1 MEKELG
7 ASLLIREKRR
17 FSLTPAG
24 EYFYMRCKGL
34 LKEVDDICYET
45 SRIGRDAESVLRIGY
60 LRCYSGQELYQAVA
74 DFSQVY
80 PEVFIDIATG
90 THEELYNLLR
100 HGGVDIILSDQ
111 RRAFSDDYVN
121 YQLLSC
127 SCYAELSARHPL
139 SRQESV
145 QLQDLKSVP
154 CILIS
159 TKEQR
164 RAELE
169 YYEKT
174 LNFGGSFLFAPT
186 LEEGR
191 HIQPDDSYAV
201 LISKELADKNGLS
214 VGDDITMYDLDSD
227 SENTFEIVGIFS
239 GTEGMSKDAMMADGI
254 PANQGYID
262 MNSYNEIFDRDA
274 MELGSLDVYVD
285 SAENVQDVLETIQ
298 NLPEIKDKTFT
309 YSTDTENFDLI
320 SNPLSSIQTMVDTA
334 VIVIAVTGAAI
345 IVLLLVLW
353 TRGRKKEAGI
363 LMAVGRSKLE
373 IVLQFLTE
381 NILIAIPAVAASF
394 GLTALL
400 ADKVGA
406 YLVSQTARDI
416 TGLNVTIHSADIAAV
431 YGIGAL
437 ILILAVLLAAVTV
450 IRLKPREILSQMD

>member
-1 MEKELG
+1 MNFFRRAIRYCWRQKIRSIILLLVFTLLASAALTALSVGHATAEGTDEVKQTVG
-7 ASLLIREKRR
+7 ASIHIEIDSGNTDLYGSGSENEWGMAYQYIGDYITQEVVDAITKVDGVVNY
-17 FSLTPAG
+17 SAESEGGYWGAG
-24 EYFYMRCKGL
+24 INFEYFSGAFNIDFTGGYGQ
-34 LKEVDDICYET
+34 
-45 SRIGRDAESVLRIGY
+45 SVPYTVTLN
-60 LRCYSGQELYQAVA
+60 S
-74 DFSQVY
+74 
-80 PEVFIDIATG
+80 
-90 THEELYNLLR
+90 
-100 HGGVDIILSDQ
+100 
-111 RRAFSDDYVN
+111 
-121 YQLLSC
+121 
-127 SCYAELSARHPL
+127 ELSANF
-139 SRQESV
+139 
-145 QLQDLKSVP
+145 
-154 CILIS
+154 
-159 TKEQR
+159 
-164 RAELE
+164 
-169 YYEKT
+169 
-174 LNFGGSFLFAPT
+174 LNGTYA

-214 VGDDITMYDLDSD
+214 VGDDITMYNLDSD

-254 PANQGYID
+254 PANQGYMD
-262 MNSYNEIFDRDA
+262 MNSYNEIFDSDV

-285 SAENVQDVLETIQ
+285 SAENVQDILETIQ

-309 YSTDTENFDLI
+309 YSIDTENFDLI
-320 SNPLSSIQTMVDTA
+320 SNPLSSIQAMVDTA

-381 NILIAIPAVAASF
+381 NILIAIPAAAASF

-400 ADKVGA
+400 VDKVGA
-406 YLVSQTARDI
+406 YLVSQTASDI
-416 TGLNVTIHSADIAAV
+416 TELSVTIHSADIAAV

-450 IRLKPREILSQMD
+450 VRWKPRMILSEME

>member
-1 MEKELG
+1 MNFFKRAIRYCWRQKIRSIIMLLVFTLLASAALTALSVGHATAEGTDEVKQTVG
-7 ASLLIREKRR
+7 ASIHIEIDSGNTDLYGSGSENEWGTAYQYNGDYITQEVVDAIANVDGVVNY
-17 FSLTPAG
+17 SAESEGGYWGAG
-24 EYFYMRCKGL
+24 INFEYFTGSFNIDFTGGYGQ
-34 LKEVDDICYET
+34 
-45 SRIGRDAESVLRIGY
+45 SVPYTVTLN
-60 LRCYSGQELYQAVA
+60 S
-74 DFSQVY
+74 
-80 PEVFIDIATG
+80 
-90 THEELYNLLR
+90 
-100 HGGVDIILSDQ
+100 
-111 RRAFSDDYVN
+111 
-121 YQLLSC
+121 
-127 SCYAELSARHPL
+127 ELSANF
-139 SRQESV
+139 
-145 QLQDLKSVP
+145 
-154 CILIS
+154 
-159 TKEQR
+159 
-164 RAELE
+164 
-169 YYEKT
+169 
-174 LNFGGSFLFAPT
+174 LNGTYT

-262 MNSYNEIFDRDA
+262 INSYNEIFDRDA

-285 SAENVQDVLETIQ
+285 SAENVQDILETIQ

-320 SNPLSSIQTMVDTA
+320 SNPLSSIQAMVDTA

-363 LMAVGRSKLE
+363 LMAVGRNKLE

-381 NILIAIPAVAASF
+381 NILIAIPAAAASL

-406 YLVSQTARDI
+406 YLVSQTASDV
-416 TGLNVTIHSADIAAV
+416 TGLSVTIHSADIAAV

-437 ILILAVLLAAVTV
+437 ILILAVLLAAVTMV
-450 IRLKPREILSQMD
+450 RLKPRMILSEME

>member
-1 MEKELG
+1 MNFLGRAIRYCWRQKIRSAILLLVFTLLASSALIALSVGHATAKGADAVQQTVG
-7 ASLLIREKRR
+7 ASIRIEIDSGNT
-17 FSLTPAG
+17 SLYGSGAANEWGTAYQYQG
-24 EYFYMRCKGL
+24 DYITQ
-34 LKEVDDICYET
+34 EVIDAIAQVDGVVDC
-45 SRIGRDAESVLRIGY
+45 SAESEGGY
-60 LRCYSGQELYQAVA
+60 WGAGVNFAYFTGAFNIDFTGGYGQSVPYTVTLN
-74 DFSQVY
+74 S
-80 PEVFIDIATG
+80 
-90 THEELYNLLR
+90 
-100 HGGVDIILSDQ
+100 
-111 RRAFSDDYVN
+111 
-121 YQLLSC
+121 
-127 SCYAELSARHPL
+127 ELSANF
-139 SRQESV
+139 
-145 QLQDLKSVP
+145 
-154 CILIS
+154 
-159 TKEQR
+159 
-164 RAELE
+164 
-169 YYEKT
+169 
-174 LNFGGSFLFAPT
+174 LNGTYT

-262 MNSYNEIFDRDA
+262 MNSYNEIFERDA

-285 SAENVQDVLETIQ
+285 FAENVQDILETIQ
-298 NLPEIKDKTFT
+298 NLPEIKNKTFT

-320 SNPLSSIQTMVDTA
+320 SNPLSSIQTMVGTA
-334 VIVIAVTGAAI
+334 VVVIAVTGAVI
-345 IVLLLVLW
+345 IVLLLGLW

-381 NILIAIPAVAASF
+381 NILVAIPAAAASL
-394 GLTALL
+394 GMTALL

-406 YLVSQTARDI
+406 YLVSQTANNI
-416 TGLNVTIHSADIAAV
+416 AGLSVTIHSADIAAV
-431 YGIGAL
+431 YGIGVL

>member
-1 MEKELG
+1 MNFFRRAIRYCWRQKIRSILLLLVFTLLTSAALIALSVGHATAEGTGEMKQAVG
-7 ASLLIREKRR
+7 ASIRVAIDSENRENYGPGTENSNGMSYQYNGDYITQEVIDAVAKVDGVVNY
-17 FSLTPAG
+17 SAESEGGYWGAG
-24 EYFYMRCKGL
+24 INFEYFSGSFNIDFTGGYGQ
-34 LKEVDDICYET
+34 
-45 SRIGRDAESVLRIGY
+45 SVPYTVTLN
-60 LRCYSGQELYQAVA
+60 S
-74 DFSQVY
+74 
-80 PEVFIDIATG
+80 
-90 THEELYNLLR
+90 
-100 HGGVDIILSDQ
+100 
-111 RRAFSDDYVN
+111 
-121 YQLLSC
+121 
-127 SCYAELSARHPL
+127 ELSANFL
-139 SRQESV
+139 NGTYT
-145 QLQDLKSVP
+145 LK
-154 CILIS
+154 
-159 TKEQR
+159 
-164 RAELE
+164 
-169 YYEKT
+169 
-174 LNFGGSFLFAPT
+174 
-186 LEEGR
+186 EGR

-201 LISKELADKNGLS
+201 LISKELADKNGLT

-254 PANQGYID
+254 AANQGYID
-262 MNSYNEIFDRDA
+262 RNSYLKIWHETTL
-274 MELGSLDVYVD
+274 ELGSLDVYVD

-320 SNPLSSIQTMVDTA
+320 SNLLSSIQTMVDTA
-334 VIVIAVTGAAI
+334 VVVIAVTGAAI

-381 NILIAIPAVAASF
+381 NILIGIPAVAASL

-406 YLVSQTARDI
+406 YLVSQTASDI

-450 IRLKPREILSQMD
+450 VRLKPRMILSEME

>member
-1 MEKELG
+1 MNFFKRAIRYCWRQKIRSIILLLVFTLLASAALTALSVGHATAEGTDEVKQTVG
-7 ASLLIREKRR
+7 ASIHIEIDSGNTDLYGSGSENEWGTAYQYNGDYITQEVVDTIANVDGVVNY
-17 FSLTPAG
+17 SAESEGGYWGAG
-24 EYFYMRCKGL
+24 INFEYFSGSFNI
-34 LKEVDDICYET
+34 DFT
-45 SRIGRDAESVLRIGY
+45 GGY
-60 LRCYSGQELYQAVA
+60 GQ
-74 DFSQVY
+74 
-80 PEVFIDIATG
+80 
-90 THEELYNLLR
+90 
-100 HGGVDIILSDQ
+100 
-111 RRAFSDDYVN
+111 
-121 YQLLSC
+121 
-127 SCYAELSARHPL
+127 
-139 SRQESV
+139 
-145 QLQDLKSVP
+145 SVP
-154 CILIS
+154 Y
-159 TKEQR
+159 TV
-164 RAELE
+164 
-169 YYEKT
+169 T
-174 LNFGGSFLFAPT
+174 LNSELNANFLNGTYT

-262 MNSYNEIFDRDA
+262 MNSYNEIFDRDV
-274 MELGSLDVYVD
+274 MELGSLDVYVN

-334 VIVIAVTGAAI
+334 AIVIAVTGAAI

-381 NILIAIPAVAASF
+381 NILIAIPAVAASL

-406 YLVSQTARDI
+406 YLVSQTASDI
-416 TGLNVTIHSADIAAV
+416 TGLSVTIHSADIVAV

-450 IRLKPREILSQMD
+450 VRLKPRMILSEME

>member
-1 MEKELG
+1 MNFFRRAVRYCWRQKIRSIILLLVFTLLASAALTALSVGHATAEGADEVKQTVG
-7 ASLLIREKRR
+7 ASIRIEIDSGNTDLYGSGSENEWGTAYQYNGDYITQGVIDAIAKVDGVVNY
-17 FSLTPAG
+17 SAESEGGYWGAG
-24 EYFYMRCKGL
+24 INFEYFTGSFNIDFTGGYGQ
-34 LKEVDDICYET
+34 
-45 SRIGRDAESVLRIGY
+45 SVPYTVTLN
-60 LRCYSGQELYQAVA
+60 S
-74 DFSQVY
+74 
-80 PEVFIDIATG
+80 
-90 THEELYNLLR
+90 
-100 HGGVDIILSDQ
+100 
-111 RRAFSDDYVN
+111 
-121 YQLLSC
+121 
-127 SCYAELSARHPL
+127 ELSANF
-139 SRQESV
+139 
-145 QLQDLKSVP
+145 
-154 CILIS
+154 
-159 TKEQR
+159 
-164 RAELE
+164 
-169 YYEKT
+169 
-174 LNFGGSFLFAPT
+174 LNGTYT

-285 SAENVQDVLETIQ
+285 SAENVQDILETIQ

-320 SNPLSSIQTMVDTA
+320 SNPLSSIQAMVDTA

-353 TRGRKKEAGI
+353 TRGRKKEVGI

-381 NILIAIPAVAASF
+381 NILIAIPAAAASF

-406 YLVSQTARDI
+406 YLVSQTASDI
-416 TGLNVTIHSADIAAV
+416 TELSVTIHSADIAAV

-450 IRLKPREILSQMD
+450 VRWKPRMILSEME

>member
-1 MEKELG
+1 MNFFKRAIRYCWRQKIRSIILLLVFTLLASAALTALSVGHATAEGTDEVKQTVG
-7 ASLLIREKRR
+7 ASIHIEIDSGNTDLYGSGSENEWGTAYQYNGDYITQEVVDAIANVDGVVNY
-17 FSLTPAG
+17 SAESEGGYWGAG
-24 EYFYMRCKGL
+24 INFEYFSGSFNIDFTGGYGQ
-34 LKEVDDICYET
+34 
-45 SRIGRDAESVLRIGY
+45 SVPYTVTLN
-60 LRCYSGQELYQAVA
+60 S
-74 DFSQVY
+74 
-80 PEVFIDIATG
+80 
-90 THEELYNLLR
+90 
-100 HGGVDIILSDQ
+100 
-111 RRAFSDDYVN
+111 
-121 YQLLSC
+121 
-127 SCYAELSARHPL
+127 ELSANF
-139 SRQESV
+139 
-145 QLQDLKSVP
+145 
-154 CILIS
+154 
-159 TKEQR
+159 
-164 RAELE
+164 
-169 YYEKT
+169 
-174 LNFGGSFLFAPT
+174 LNGTYT

-285 SAENVQDVLETIQ
+285 SAENVQDILETIQ

-320 SNPLSSIQTMVDTA
+320 SNPLSSIQAMVDTA

-363 LMAVGRSKLE
+363 LMAVGRNKLE

-381 NILIAIPAVAASF
+381 NILIAIPAAAASL

-406 YLVSQTARDI
+406 YLVSQTASDV
-416 TGLNVTIHSADIAAV
+416 TGLSVTIHSADIAAV

-450 IRLKPREILSQMD
+450 VRLKPRMILSEME

>member
-1 MEKELG
+1 MNFFKRAIRYCWRQKIRSIILLLVFTLLASAALTALSVGHATAEGTDEVKQTVG
-7 ASLLIREKRR
+7 ASIHIEIDSGNTDLYGSGSENEWGTAYQYNGDYITQEVVDAIAKVDGVVNY
-17 FSLTPAG
+17 SAESEGGYWGAG
-24 EYFYMRCKGL
+24 INFEYFSGSFNI
-34 LKEVDDICYET
+34 DFT
-45 SRIGRDAESVLRIGY
+45 GGY
-60 LRCYSGQELYQAVA
+60 GQ
-74 DFSQVY
+74 
-80 PEVFIDIATG
+80 
-90 THEELYNLLR
+90 
-100 HGGVDIILSDQ
+100 
-111 RRAFSDDYVN
+111 
-121 YQLLSC
+121 
-127 SCYAELSARHPL
+127 
-139 SRQESV
+139 
-145 QLQDLKSVP
+145 SVP
-154 CILIS
+154 Y
-159 TKEQR
+159 TV
-164 RAELE
+164 
-169 YYEKT
+169 T
-174 LNFGGSFLFAPT
+174 LNSELNANFLNGTYT

-262 MNSYNEIFDRDA
+262 MNSYNEIFERDA

-285 SAENVQDVLETIQ
+285 FAENVQDILETIQ
-298 NLPEIKDKTFT
+298 NLPEIKNKTFT

-363 LMAVGRSKLE
+363 LMAVGRSKVE
-373 IVLQFLTE
+373 IVLQFLME
-381 NILIAIPAVAASF
+381 NILIAVPAVAASL

-406 YLVSQTARDI
+406 YLVSQTASDI
-416 TGLNVTIHSADIAAV
+416 TGLSVTIHSADIAAV

-437 ILILAVLLAAVTV
+437 ILILAVLLALITV
-450 IRLKPREILSQMD
+450 VRLKPRMILSEME

>member
-1 MEKELG
+1 MNFFRRAIRYCWRQKIRSIILLLVFTLLASAALTALSVGHATAEGTDEVKQTVG
-7 ASLLIREKRR
+7 ASIHIEIDSGNTDLYGSGSENEWGTAYQYNGDYITQEVVDAIANVDGVVNY
-17 FSLTPAG
+17 SAESEGGYWGAG
-24 EYFYMRCKGL
+24 INFEYFSGSFNIDFTGGYGQ
-34 LKEVDDICYET
+34 
-45 SRIGRDAESVLRIGY
+45 SVPYTVTLN
-60 LRCYSGQELYQAVA
+60 S
-74 DFSQVY
+74 
-80 PEVFIDIATG
+80 
-90 THEELYNLLR
+90 
-100 HGGVDIILSDQ
+100 
-111 RRAFSDDYVN
+111 
-121 YQLLSC
+121 
-127 SCYAELSARHPL
+127 ELSANF
-139 SRQESV
+139 
-145 QLQDLKSVP
+145 
-154 CILIS
+154 
-159 TKEQR
+159 
-164 RAELE
+164 
-169 YYEKT
+169 
-174 LNFGGSFLFAPT
+174 LNGTYT

-285 SAENVQDVLETIQ
+285 SAENVQDILETIQ

-320 SNPLSSIQTMVDTA
+320 SNPLSSIQAMVDTA

-363 LMAVGRSKLE
+363 LMAVGRNKLE

-381 NILIAIPAVAASF
+381 NILIAIPAAAASL

-406 YLVSQTARDI
+406 YLVSQTASDV
-416 TGLNVTIHSADIAAV
+416 TGLSVTIHSADIAAV

-437 ILILAVLLAAVTV
+437 ILILAVLLAAVTMV
-450 IRLKPREILSQMD
+450 RLKPRMILSEME

>member
-1 MEKELG
+1 MNFFKRAIRYCWRQKIRSIILLLVFTLLASAALTALSVGHATAEGTDEVKQTVG
-7 ASLLIREKRR
+7 ASIHIEIDSGNTDLYGSGSENEWGTAYQYNGDYITQEVVDAIANVDGVVNY
-17 FSLTPAG
+17 SAESEGGYWGAG
-24 EYFYMRCKGL
+24 INFEYFTGSFNIDFTGGYGQ
-34 LKEVDDICYET
+34 
-45 SRIGRDAESVLRIGY
+45 SVPYTVTLN
-60 LRCYSGQELYQAVA
+60 S
-74 DFSQVY
+74 
-80 PEVFIDIATG
+80 
-90 THEELYNLLR
+90 
-100 HGGVDIILSDQ
+100 
-111 RRAFSDDYVN
+111 
-121 YQLLSC
+121 
-127 SCYAELSARHPL
+127 ELSANF
-139 SRQESV
+139 
-145 QLQDLKSVP
+145 
-154 CILIS
+154 
-159 TKEQR
+159 
-164 RAELE
+164 
-169 YYEKT
+169 
-174 LNFGGSFLFAPT
+174 LNGTYT

-262 MNSYNEIFDRDA
+262 MNSYNEIFDRDV

-320 SNPLSSIQTMVDTA
+320 SNPLSSIQAMVDTA

-363 LMAVGRSKLE
+363 LMAVGRNKLE

-381 NILIAIPAVAASF
+381 NILIAIPAAAASL

-400 ADKVGA
+400 ADKVGV
-406 YLVSQTARDI
+406 YLVSQTASDV
-416 TGLNVTIHSADIAAV
+416 TGLSVTIHSADIAAV

-450 IRLKPREILSQMD
+450 VRLKPRMILSEME

>member
-1 MEKELG
+1 MNFFKRAIRYCWRQKIRSIILLLVFTLLASAALTALSVGHATAEGTDEVKQTVG
-7 ASLLIREKRR
+7 ASIHIEIDSGNTDLYGSGSENEWGTAYQYNGDYITQEVVDAIAKVDGVVNY
-17 FSLTPAG
+17 SAESEGGYWGAG
-24 EYFYMRCKGL
+24 INFEYFSGSFNI
-34 LKEVDDICYET
+34 DFT
-45 SRIGRDAESVLRIGY
+45 GGY
-60 LRCYSGQELYQAVA
+60 GQ
-74 DFSQVY
+74 
-80 PEVFIDIATG
+80 
-90 THEELYNLLR
+90 
-100 HGGVDIILSDQ
+100 
-111 RRAFSDDYVN
+111 
-121 YQLLSC
+121 
-127 SCYAELSARHPL
+127 
-139 SRQESV
+139 
-145 QLQDLKSVP
+145 SVP
-154 CILIS
+154 Y
-159 TKEQR
+159 TV
-164 RAELE
+164 
-169 YYEKT
+169 T
-174 LNFGGSFLFAPT
+174 LNSELNANFLNGTYT

-285 SAENVQDVLETIQ
+285 SAENVQDILETIQ

-320 SNPLSSIQTMVDTA
+320 SNPLSSIQAMVDTA

-363 LMAVGRSKLE
+363 LMAVGRSKVE
-373 IVLQFLTE
+373 IVLQFLME
-381 NILIAIPAVAASF
+381 NILIAVPAVAASL

-406 YLVSQTARDI
+406 YLVSQTASDI
-416 TGLNVTIHSADIAAV
+416 TGLSVTIHSADIAAV

-437 ILILAVLLAAVTV
+437 ILILAVLLALITV
-450 IRLKPREILSQMD
+450 VRLKPRMILSEME

>member
-1 MEKELG
+1 MNFFKRAIRYCWRQKIRSIILLLVFTLLASAALTALSVGHATAEGTDEVKQTVG
-7 ASLLIREKRR
+7 ASIHIEIDSGNTDLYGSGSENEWGTAYQYNGDYITQEVVDAIAKVDGVVNY
-17 FSLTPAG
+17 SAESEGGYWGAG
-24 EYFYMRCKGL
+24 INFEYFSGSFNIDFTGGYGQ
-34 LKEVDDICYET
+34 
-45 SRIGRDAESVLRIGY
+45 SVPYTVTLN
-60 LRCYSGQELYQAVA
+60 S
-74 DFSQVY
+74 
-80 PEVFIDIATG
+80 
-90 THEELYNLLR
+90 
-100 HGGVDIILSDQ
+100 
-111 RRAFSDDYVN
+111 
-121 YQLLSC
+121 
-127 SCYAELSARHPL
+127 ELSANF
-139 SRQESV
+139 
-145 QLQDLKSVP
+145 
-154 CILIS
+154 
-159 TKEQR
+159 
-164 RAELE
+164 
-169 YYEKT
+169 
-174 LNFGGSFLFAPT
+174 LNGTYT

-227 SENTFEIVGIFS
+227 SENTFEIAGIFS

-262 MNSYNEIFDRDA
+262 MNSYNEIFDRDV

-320 SNPLSSIQTMVDTA
+320 SNPLSSIQAMVDTA

-363 LMAVGRSKLE
+363 LMAVGRSKVE
-373 IVLQFLTE
+373 IVLQFLME
-381 NILIAIPAVAASF
+381 NILIAVPAVAASL

-406 YLVSQTARDI
+406 YLVSQTASDI
-416 TGLNVTIHSADIAAV
+416 TGLSVTIHSADIAAV

-437 ILILAVLLAAVTV
+437 ILILAVLLALITV
-450 IRLKPREILSQMD
+450 VRLKPRMILSEME